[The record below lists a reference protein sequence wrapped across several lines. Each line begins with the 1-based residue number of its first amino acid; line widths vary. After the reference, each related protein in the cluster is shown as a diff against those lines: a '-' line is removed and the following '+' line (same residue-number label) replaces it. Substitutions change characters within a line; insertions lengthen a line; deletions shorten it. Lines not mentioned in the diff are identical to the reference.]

1 MDAQQLRKAFTEFF
15 VERGHTPVPSAG
27 LIPHHPAAP
36 MLTNAGMNQ
45 FIPVMIGEEPA
56 PYPRAVTVQKCF
68 RTQDIEIIGDTTRHL
83 TFFEMLGNF
92 SFGDYFKET
101 AIPLAWELVTSV
113 LGLDPERLWI
123 TVHLDD
129 DEAEV
134 IWREKVG
141 RPPERIQRMGDDNFW
156 EMAKGKPGPCGPCSE
171 IYYDKGEEFG
181 PPGGPLHG
189 GAERYVE
196 IWNLVFMQYRRQQD
210 GSLVG
215 LPTPNI
221 DTGAGLERILP
232 ILQGVSTVFDT
243 DVVRPVLDAAGRAIG
258 RDYGADPGVDRSL
271 RILADHGRAMT
282 MLTADGVFPTNEDR
296 GYILRRIIRRAVRH
310 AFGLGVETPVTPAL
324 VDATVDT
331 LGVAYPEL
339 VEKRDFIVGVV
350 GREEETFR
358 RTLRSGSAIL
368 DEELARVK
376 AAGGRALPGS
386 VAFQLHDTFGFPLE
400 LTLEVAGERGVE
412 VDLAGFDE
420 EMARQ
425 KAMGKSARKGPA
437 AGTDDERRAA
447 YRRLVDEFGPGEFTG
462 YDETESEAR
471 VLAVLAGPAADGSG
485 ADGAGADGA
494 GADGSG
500 ADGAGA
506 DGAGAGGSGAPLEV
520 FLDRTPFYAEAGGQV
535 GDTGSITTATGSL
548 HVADTTYA
556 LPGLRRHH
564 ARLVEGEVGAGQ
576 EATASVDPARRAGIR
591 RNHTGT
597 HLLHWALREVLGPH
611 VKQAGSL
618 VAPDRLRF
626 DFSHYA
632 AVTPEELERVE
643 DLANQQVLENEEVR
657 VFEMSQ
663 QEASERGAIAF
674 FGEKYGDTVRVIEA
688 GSQSV
693 ELCGGTHV
701 HALGDIGP
709 IKILGESSIGANL
722 RRIEA
727 VTGMASFDRI
737 RDERATLGRTATLL
751 RVAPQEVPER
761 VEKLLEDQKALSDQ
775 IRQLRKAGASGRAGE
790 LAAAAVGG
798 VAVARIDGT
807 TRDDLRDLTLAVR
820 DQPGVRAVVLGGATE
835 GGGVALVAAVVKGS
849 GLVASDLIAA
859 AARTVGGGGGKNPD
873 VAIAGG
879 RDPSRLDEALDQVR
893 AAASAVAVAPGAV
906 EA

>member
-1 MDAQQLRKAFTEFF
+1 MRAFRLSDGMDAQQLRKAFTEFF
-15 VERGHTPVPSAG
+15 VERGHVLVPSAG

-45 FIPVMIGEEPA
+45 FIPVMIGEEPP
-56 PYPRAVTVQKCF
+56 PYPRAVSVQKCF

-92 SFGDYFKET
+92 SFGDYFKEQ
-101 AIPLAWELVTSV
+101 AIPLAWELVTSA
-113 LGLDPERLWI
+113 LGLDPERLWV

-129 DEAEV
+129 DEAEA
-134 IWREKVG
+134 IWRDSVG

-171 IYYDKGEEFG
+171 IYYDKGSEFG
-181 PPGGPLHG
+181 ADGGPLHG
-189 GAERYVE
+189 GAERFVE
-196 IWNLVFMQYRRQQD
+196 IWNLVFMQYRRQPD
-210 GSLVG
+210 GSLVD
-215 LPTPNI
+215 LPTRNI

-232 ILQGVSTVFDT
+232 ILQGVTTVFDT

-258 RDYGADPGVDRSL
+258 HSYGSDPKVDRSM

-282 MLTADGVFPTNEDR
+282 MLANDGVFPSNEDR
-296 GYILRRIIRRAVRH
+296 GYVLRRIIRRAVRH
-310 AFGLGVETPVTPAL
+310 AFGLGVETPVTPSL

-331 LGVAYPEL
+331 LGVAYPDL
-339 VEKRDFIVGVV
+339 LTRRDFIVGVV

-358 RTLRSGSAIL
+358 RTLRSGSAII
-368 DEELARVK
+368 DEELARLE
-376 AAGGRALPGS
+376 AAGGTILPGS

-400 LTLEVAGERGVE
+400 LTLEVAGERSVE
-412 VDLAGFDE
+412 VDVAGFDQ

-425 KAMGKSARKGPA
+425 KQMGKSARKGA
-437 AGTDDERRAA
+437 AGASDEERRTT
-447 YRRLVDEFGPGEFTG
+447 YRRLVDESGPDVFTG
-462 YDETESEAR
+462 YEESETEAR
-471 VLAVLAGPAADGSG
+471 ILAVLGVAEG
-485 ADGAGADGA
+485 AEGD
-494 GADGSG
+494 
-500 ADGAGA
+500 
-506 DGAGAGGSGAPLEV
+506 APLEV

-548 HVADTTYA
+548 EVLDTTYA
-556 LPGLRRHH
+556 LPGLRRHL
-564 ARLVEGEVGAGQ
+564 ARVVEGEVTAGQ
-576 EATASVDPARRAGIR
+576 EATAAVDAARREAIR

-597 HLLHWALREVLGPH
+597 HLLHWALRDVLGSH

-643 DLANQQVLENEEVR
+643 DLANQQVIANEAVR
-657 VFEMSQ
+657 VMEMSQ
-663 QEASERGAIAF
+663 EEAAERGAIAF
-674 FGEKYGDTVRVIEA
+674 FGEKYGDVVRVVEA
-688 GSQSV
+688 GSRSV

-701 HALGDIGP
+701 HALGTIGP

-751 RVAPQEVPER
+751 RVSPPEVPER
-761 VEKLLEDQKALSDQ
+761 VEKLLEDQKALADQ
-775 IRQLRKAGASGRAGE
+775 IRQLRKAGASGRASE
-790 LAAAAVGG
+790 LASAAVDG
-798 VAVARIDGT
+798 VVVARVDGT
-807 TRDDLRDLTLAVR
+807 TRDDLRDLALAVR
-820 DQPGVRAVVLGGATE
+820 DQPGVRAAVLGGAPE
-835 GGGVALVAAVVKGS
+835 GGGAALVAAVAKGS
-849 GLVASDLIAA
+849 GLVASDLIAT
-859 AARTVGGGGGKNPD
+859 AARTVGGGGGKSPE

-879 RDPSRLDEALDQVR
+879 RDPSRLDEALDQARV
-893 AAASAVAVAPGAV
+893 AAGAGPV
-906 EA
+906 ES